1 MKFEDNLQSRV
12 DYFRKSVR
20 LDSKATESD
29 PEYDYSDSDLLSIL
43 EYSSLSLWG
52 ISVEDIP
59 PSNFPI
65 VLLKSKLEVYMRL
78 ATTTAPFYEI
88 SAEGASLKKNMRFD
102 HYDKLIKR
110 TQDEYDKMYERE
122 FGKGSNGDEGNYGVT
137 GYLETYNVSIDHIGG
152 KYKKRDKGR
161 PTGIYF
167 EIEEIKHSYAI
178 VLDSATETRVDG
190 PFKEA
195 KRVLNIDHHPNKSPY
210 GDEYLVDE
218 TRSSTCEIVAEL
230 LIEKAPLSKTNA
242 NYLLA
247 GILTDTI
254 RFMIENTKTET
265 LEVAAKLMRFGANI
279 NDLSRHFFNGT
290 YDSFKIRTYL
300 SNHVEYEGQLAT
312 LTITKAMRETL
323 NISERVAK
331 SYYTVMSGVSEFGVY
346 AVFVET
352 DEGH

>member
-152 KYKKRDKGR
+152 KYKQRDKGR
-161 PTGIYF
+161 PTGIYL
-167 EIEEIKHSYAI
+167 EIEEIKHS
-178 VLDSATETRVDG
+178 S
-190 PFKEA
+190 K
-195 KRVLNIDHHPNKSPY
+195 NKTLTIEWTPY
-210 GDEYLVDE
+210 
-218 TRSSTCEIVAEL
+218 
-230 LIEKAPLSKTNA
+230 
-242 NYLLA
+242 NYLTSSPFLRYEVFIDDKPIIDKYDPEYKNPVKPVA
-247 GILTDTI
+247 K
-254 RFMIENTKTET
+254 IEE
-265 LEVAAKLMRFGANI
+265 I
-279 NDLSRHFFNGT
+279 NRHFFRFKDVKDGEKKYIAVKTVNVKGSET
-290 YDSFKIRTYL
+290 VQELVRIPERELMDSGL
-300 SNHVEYEGQLAT
+300 
-312 LTITKAMRETL
+312 
-323 NISERVAK
+323 
-331 SYYTVMSGVSEFGVY
+331 
-346 AVFVET
+346 
-352 DEGH
+352 

>member
-1 MKFEDNLQSRV
+1 MRLRYIMNKLIQYIEKYDTISI
-12 DYFRKSVR
+12 FRHVHPDGDALGSQ
-20 LDSKATESD
+20 
-29 PEYDYSDSDLLSIL
+29 
-43 EYSSLSLWG
+43 WG
-52 ISVEDIP
+52 IATFIKEHYP
-59 PSNFPI
+59 N
-65 VLLKSKLEVYMRL
+65 KTVYVVGDN
-78 ATTTAPFYEI
+78 P
-88 SAEGASLKKNMRFD
+88 
-102 HYDKLIKR
+102 
-110 TQDEYDKMYERE
+110 E
-122 FGKGSNGDEGNYGVT
+122 FGDFFPKSEV
-137 GYLETYNVSIDHIGG
+137 VS
-152 KYKKRDKGR
+152 
-161 PTGIYF
+161 
-167 EIEEIKHSYAI
+167 IEEIKHSYAI

-254 RFMIENTKTET
+254 RFMIENTKPET

-331 SYYTVMSGVSEFGVY
+331 SYYTVMSGVSEFWVY

-352 DEGH
+352 EEGHYIGSLRSQEVTINNICEKYHGGGHRLACGVNYLTQDQLPMIKEDLLQAIIDYQKL